1 MTYVTV
7 SAIVRVGLCVT
18 KRQENARPGVV
29 TPVSLDLAVVLVCTY
44 SEKHQDNM
52 SMKSIPPSD
61 TTL

>member
-44 SEKHQDNM
+44 SE
-52 SMKSIPPSD
+52 
-61 TTL
+61 